1 MRSVPASVLLA
12 LGSNLGDRVHFL
24 RQAIDRLS
32 RVLTLARVSS
42 VYRTEPFDCEPG
54 AGEFL
59 NLVVL
64 GATRLSAWQVLR
76 QSIDIERRLGRAAQI
91 HRRIHES
98 RRIDI
103 DLIFYSAHLIRRR
116 FLQVPHPRFRMRE
129 FVMAPIRELQ
139 LPWFDPSSMLELRG
153 IQGEGRVERVG
164 AIY

>member
-32 RVLTLARVSS
+32 RVLSIARVSS
-42 VYRTEPFDCEPG
+42 VYRTEPMECEPG
-54 AGEFL
+54 AGDFL

-64 GATRLSAWQVLR
+64 GATSLPAWQVLR
-76 QSIDIERRLGRAAQI
+76 HSLDIERRLGRAAGI
-91 HRRIHES
+91 LRGIHES

-103 DLIFYSAHLIRRR
+103 DLIFYSSQLIRRR
-116 FLQVPHPRFRMRE
+116 SLQVPHPRFQMRE

-139 LPWFDPSSMLELRG
+139 LPWVDPSSMRELIG
-153 IQGEGRVERVG
+153 IRGEGRVERVG
-164 AIY
+164 SIY